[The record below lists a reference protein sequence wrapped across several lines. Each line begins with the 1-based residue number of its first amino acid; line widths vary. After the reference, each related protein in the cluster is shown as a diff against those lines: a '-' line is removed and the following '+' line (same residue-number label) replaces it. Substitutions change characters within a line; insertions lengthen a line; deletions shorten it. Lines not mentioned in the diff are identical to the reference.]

1 MHHFDYKNGELCA
14 EEIPLSRIA
23 NEVGTPAYVYST
35 ATLTR
40 HYTVFASA
48 FADMDALV
56 CYAVKANSN
65 LAVIKTLCD
74 LGAGADVVSEGE
86 LRRALAAGVP
96 PEKIVFS
103 GIGKTEAEMEFALKT
118 GILELNVESENELH
132 VLSRVASSL
141 GKTAHVAIRVNPDV
155 DANTHAKISTGKK
168 ENKFGIDINQAQRIY
183 RLAADLPGIEPIS
196 IAVHI
201 GSQLTELGPY
211 RAAFKRVAET
221 VKLLRED
228 GHDIRHIDLG
238 GGLGIPYDAEEPPLP
253 DAYATV
259 IREEIAPLGG
269 KILLEPGRM
278 IVGNAGILLS
288 RVIYMKQGEERK
300 FMILDAAMNDLI
312 RPAMYDGHHKVIPV
326 RQPEAGVS
334 HETYDIVGPVCE
346 SGDTFAKGRQMPPV
360 GEGELVAFGTAGAYG
375 AVMASTYNSRPLVPE
390 VLVHGDGYSVI
401 RPRQTMDEMIGQD
414 QLASWQQGT
423 ETARAAASG
432 D

>member
-1 MHHFDYKNGELCA
+1 MHHFDYKNGELYA
-14 EEIPLSRIA
+14 EDVPLSRIA
-23 NEVGTPAYVYST
+23 AEVGTPAYIYST

-40 HYTVFASA
+40 HYSVFASA
-48 FADMDALV
+48 FSDMDAMV

-96 PEKIVFS
+96 PQKIVFS
-103 GIGKTEAEMEFALKT
+103 GIGKTESEMAFALQT

-132 VLSRVASSL
+132 VLSRVAVEQ
-141 GKTAHVAIRVNPDV
+141 GKTAQIAIRVNPDV

-168 ENKFGIDINQAQRIY
+168 ENKFGVDINQAQSIY
-183 RLAADLPGIEPIS
+183 RLAASLPGIEPVS

-221 VKLLRED
+221 VNLLRSD

-238 GGLGIPYDAEEPPLP
+238 GGLGIPYDTEEPPLP
-253 DAYATV
+253 DAYAAV
-259 IREEIAPLGG
+259 IREEIAPLGA
-269 KILLEPGRM
+269 KIMLEPGRM

-288 RVIYMKQGEERK
+288 RVIYMKQGEARK

-326 RQPEAGVS
+326 RQPDAGVAT
-334 HETYDIVGPVCE
+334 EIYDIVGPVCE

-360 GEGELVAFGTAGAYG
+360 KEGELVAFGTAGAYG

-390 VLVHGDGYSVI
+390 VLVNCDDYAVV
-401 RPRQTMDEMIGQD
+401 RPRQSMQDMIGQD
-414 QLASWQQGT
+414 HFASWQDDGAIAQ
-423 ETARAAASG
+423 AMAAG